1 MKQAFSGKFGKKQTI
16 FFLLYAIVLIGGYDA
31 LEWSLRYEVIAQPFY
46 TLWPVFALTAAI
58 VLVVLCALLLAA
70 RVPLSLLLGLHVL
83 AAGWW
88 LTSAQLRAGGQGNP
102 LFQLQWLLLVPML
115 LNCLPPLLGWALLRL
130 RYAFLKK
137 QRVGTVARTGVA
149 ADADAGA
156 GAMAGA
162 EAGITDSRGG
172 GSDSRGGNDTEGSDG
187 NA

>member
-1 MKQAFSGKFGKKQTI
+1 MKQAFSGKFGKKQTV

-102 LFQLQWLLLVPML
+102 LFQLQWVLLVPML

-137 QRVGTVARTGVA
+137 QRAGAVAETGVA
-149 ADADAGA
+149 GVGAGADAGA
-156 GAMAGA
+156 GAMAEA

-172 GSDSRGGNDTEGSDG
+172 GGNDTEGSGG